1 MTVAG
6 ELVRLRKA
14 KLSVLAARYRELTGE
29 DLKSKDH
36 DAAWR
41 AVARALQ
48 GQPAPTTPFAT
59 STVVPATAAR
69 ARRAKAKKPQ
79 RKLGRPTVG
88 TVLVRYWRNQEIRVR
103 VLDAGFEWNGKVY
116 RSLSGTAK
124 AITGA
129 HWRGALYFQLVDRKG
144 KAKR

>member
-48 GQPAPTTPFAT
+48 GQPA
-59 STVVPATAAR
+59 AAPIVAMRPER
-69 ARRAKAKKPQ
+69 AAPNPRRRAKPAKRRSTP
-79 RKLGRPTVG
+79 RRPAVG

-103 VLDAGFEWNGKVY
+103 VLETGFEWDGKVF
-116 RSLSGTAK
+116 RSLSGAAK

-129 HWRGALYFQLVDRKG
+129 HWRGPLFFQLVDRKG